1 MEHLR
6 FVHAADLHLDSPFR
20 GSADARPA
28 LKDRLQSATLGA
40 LERVVGHTI
49 GAKADFLIIAGDLY
63 DSKDRSLRAL
73 VAFRKQMER
82 LAERNIPV
90 FIVHGNHDPLNG
102 WGSSFQLPANV
113 MTFGGRTDTEP
124 FLRFGREV
132 AQIVGVSYTRER
144 VTDNLA
150 SSFTAPPDAPYSIA
164 VLHANIGHQAGHADY
179 APATVEDLVTAGFN
193 YWALGH
199 VHTRSILAKEPA
211 VVVYPGNTQGRNP
224 RESGPRGCYQVDV
237 DTHGRAHLEFV
248 DTSVV
253 RWAHIELSI
262 RDCADMDQLVDSML
276 REARNASAGFD
287 GPTVVRC
294 TIRGNGVLHR
304 DLQRDEMN
312 EELCEVLQ
320 SVVVAESVRIATG
333 PELDLESLARTE
345 TMVSD
350 FLKVAERA
358 LEEPELRQRLA
369 DSLTALFRRRDM
381 PALDDGRVR
390 EWIARASALGVDLLL
405 DS

>member
-20 GSADARPA
+20 GPADARLA

-82 LAERNIPV
+82 LADRNIPV

-179 APATVEDLVTAGFN
+179 APATVDDLVTAGFN

-211 VVVYPGNTQGRNP
+211 MVVYPGNTQGRNP

-262 RDCADMDQLVDSML
+262 RDCAGMDQLVDSML
-276 REARNASAGFD
+276 REARNASAEFD

-345 TMVSD
+345 TMVSE

>member
-82 LAERNIPV
+82 LADRNIPV

-113 MTFGGRTDTEP
+113 RTFGSRTDTEP

-150 SSFTAPPDAPYSIA
+150 SSFTAAPDAPYSIA

-211 VVVYPGNTQGRNP
+211 MVVYPGNTQGRNP